1 MIWILIVAM
10 IAIALAFLVTPLLR
24 PRSEQAERG
33 KFDLAVYRDQ
43 LREIDDEVA
52 RQALSADDAE
62 SARREIKRRM
72 LAVPQGQI
80 SATAP
85 PGRAGAIALGV
96 VVPALALSVYLS
108 LGQPQLPGQEFAS
121 TPAASAASTGNGRP
135 LLPDVETLAK
145 QLAARLE
152 KDPSD
157 AKGWRMLGWSYF
169 SIEKFP
175 EAAKAYARAVALLP
189 KDSDLHSAYGEAVV
203 RAAGGFVTPEARKI
217 VDETLALNAKDP
229 RARFFRGLALEQ
241 ENKHREALD
250 IWLAIA
256 RDGPADAEWMS
267 GLRERVR
274 SVAAK
279 LKLDPD
285 KLLPRDASASPIPSV
300 AVTTEP
306 VPATAAEIERLAK
319 RLESNPRDYQGWI
332 LLARGYKARGET
344 QLARASLAR
353 ARELFANAPFVMG
366 ELTKAADELGLSGT
380 MAVAPAAPAG
390 PDQQQINAAAQLD
403 PQAQQAMIDGMVDGL
418 ARKLEADPKNLD
430 GWIMLARSRKVLGD
444 AASADNALARAR
456 EVFAGDATAQDK
468 IANAAHELG
477 LASN

>member
-1 MIWILIVAM
+1 MIWLLIVVM
-10 IAIALAFLVTPLLR
+10 IAVALAFLVLPLLR
-24 PRSEQAERG
+24 PRDEQAERG

-43 LREIDDEVA
+43 LREVDDEVA

-72 LAVPQGQI
+72 LAVPHGQVPT
-80 SATAP
+80 TAP
-85 PGRAGAIALGV
+85 PDRAGAIALAV
-96 VVPALALSVYLS
+96 AVPVLALTVYFS

-121 TPAASAASTGNGRP
+121 TSAATVATGDGRQM
-135 LLPDVETLAK
+135 LPDVETLAR
-145 QLAARLE
+145 QLATRLE
-152 KDPSD
+152 KDPND

-175 EAAKAYARAVALLP
+175 EAVKAYARAVALSP
-189 KDSDLHSAYGEAVV
+189 RDGDLHSAYGEAVV

-217 VDETLALNAKDP
+217 VDETLALDAKDP

-256 RDGPADAEWMS
+256 RAGPADAEWMP

-285 KLLPRDASASPIPSV
+285 KLLPRDASAAPIPRV
-300 AVTTEP
+300 AAATETA
-306 VPATAAEIERLAK
+306 PATGAEIESLAK

-332 LLARGYKARGET
+332 LLARGYNARGET
-344 QLARASLAR
+344 QLARASLSR
-353 ARELFANAPFVMG
+353 AKELFANAPFVMG
-366 ELTKAADELGLSGT
+366 ELTKAADELGLNRT
-380 MAVAPAAPAG
+380 IAIAPAAVAG
-390 PDQQQINAAAQLD
+390 PDQQQINTAAQLD

-418 ARKLEADPKNLD
+418 ARKLEADPRNLD

-444 AASADNALARAR
+444 AASADKALARAR